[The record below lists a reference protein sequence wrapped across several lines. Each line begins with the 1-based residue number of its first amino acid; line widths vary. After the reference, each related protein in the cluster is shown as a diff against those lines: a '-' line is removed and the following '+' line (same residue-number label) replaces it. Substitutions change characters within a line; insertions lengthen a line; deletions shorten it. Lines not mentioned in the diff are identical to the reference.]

1 MEKIL
6 PLAAGTRVQMKK
18 KHPCGASAFLVLRA
32 GADVKAR
39 CSGCGREMLV
49 SRVRFER
56 AVKKILPDLAVQ
68 DKGEDG

>member
-18 KHPCGASAFLVLRA
+18 KHPCGASVFLVLRA

-39 CSGCGREMLV
+39 CSGCGVCYQTCPIRAI
-49 SRVRFER
+49 ER
-56 AVKKILPDLAVQ
+56 IPL
-68 DKGEDG
+68 